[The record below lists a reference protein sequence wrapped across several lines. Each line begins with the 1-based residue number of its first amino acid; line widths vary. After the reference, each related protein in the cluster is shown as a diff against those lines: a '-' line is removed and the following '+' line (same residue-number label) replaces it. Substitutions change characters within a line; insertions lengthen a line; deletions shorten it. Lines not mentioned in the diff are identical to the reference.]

1 MPKQSLSGSTKKSAI
16 YNWAEQFSASRGSWL
31 NRHKY
36 YHTCHFRYLRFLIP
50 QGKNV
55 LALGCGIGDT
65 LAQLK
70 PARSLGVDL
79 SPATIREAKTR
90 HPSLDFLT
98 LDIEGR
104 DFFQNL
110 DLDFPVDVILL
121 GDSLGYLD
129 DIQGFLRNLQTIC
142 NADTRI
148 VSTYYGYLWE
158 PILKSAEFFGLRMR
172 STDTTWLTMKDVEHF
187 FNITGFECVKK
198 EWRLLCPFR
207 LLGIGSFINSFI
219 ATLPLV
225 RRLCIRHYFVARSTA
240 SPPPITSS
248 ISIAIPCKNER
259 GNIEPAVRRIPDF
272 GVATEIIF
280 VEGGS
285 TDGTWDEIKRVKDR
299 FPQKTISFLKQPGHG
314 KGDAVRA
321 AFSIATGNVLM
332 ILDADLTVPPED
344 LPKFYQ
350 AITTNQGEYINGSR
364 LIYGMEHGAMRT
376 LNFFANH
383 IFAQLFSYLLNQR
396 ITDTLC
402 GTKVLTRS
410 AYKEIAENRSYFG
423 DFDPFGDFDLIFGAS
438 KLNLKFLE
446 IPVRYGSRSYGTTQ
460 ISRFRH
466 GLLLIKMA
474 AMAYSKLK
482 AI

>member
-1 MPKQSLSGSTKKSAI
+1 M
-16 YNWAEQFSASRGSWL
+16 
-31 NRHKY
+31 
-36 YHTCHFRYLRFLIP
+36 
-50 QGKNV
+50 
-55 LALGCGIGDT
+55 
-65 LAQLK
+65 
-70 PARSLGVDL
+70 
-79 SPATIREAKTR
+79 IREAKSR
-90 HPSLDFLT
+90 HPNLDFLVF
-98 LDIEGR
+98 DIEGK

-110 DLDFPVDVILL
+110 DLDFAVDVVLL
-121 GDSLGYLD
+121 GDTIGYLD

-142 NADTRI
+142 NSETRI
-148 VSTYYGYLWE
+148 VSSYYGYLWE
-158 PILKSAEFFGLRMR
+158 PILKSAEFLGLRMG
-172 STDTTWLTMKDVEHF
+172 STDTTWLTMRDVEHF
-187 FNITGFECVKK
+187 LNITGFECVKK

-207 LLGIGSFINSFI
+207 LLGIGGFINSFI

-240 SPPPITSS
+240 CPSPIKPS

-259 GNIEPAVRRIPDF
+259 GNIEPAIRRIPDF
-272 GVATEIIF
+272 GVPTEIIF

-285 TDGTWDEIKRVKDR
+285 TDGTWDEIKRVKGR
-299 FPQKTISFLKQPGHG
+299 FPHKNISFLKQPAHG

-321 AFSIATGNVLM
+321 AFSTATGNVLI

-344 LPKFYQ
+344 LPKFYE
-350 AITTNQGEYINGSR
+350 AIATNQGEYINGSR

-376 LNFFANH
+376 LNFLANH
-383 IFAQLFSYLLNQR
+383 IFAQIFSHLLNQR

-402 GTKVLTRS
+402 GTKALTRA
-410 AYKEIAENRSYFG
+410 AYEEIVKNRPYFG

-446 IPVRYGSRSYGTTQ
+446 IPVRYGSRKYGTTQ

-466 GLLLIKMA
+466 GLLLLKMA
-474 AMAYSKLK
+474 AMAYRKLK

>member
-1 MPKQSLSGSTKKSAI
+1 MAKQPFSYSTKKSAI
-16 YNWAEQFSASRGSWL
+16 FNWAEQLSSNRSSWL
-31 NRHKY
+31 KRHKY

-50 QGKNV
+50 RGKNI
-55 LALGCGIGDT
+55 LALGCGTGDA

-70 PARSLGVDL
+70 PARSLGVDF
-79 SPATIREAKTR
+79 SPGMISEAKAR
-90 HPSLDFLT
+90 HPNLEFLVF
-98 LDIEGR
+98 DIE
-104 DFFQNL
+104 DNAFFQTL
-110 DLDFPVDVILL
+110 DLDFAVDIVLL

-129 DIQGFLRNLQTIC
+129 DIQLFLNNLQTIC
-142 NADTRI
+142 NSKTRI
-148 VSTYYGYLWE
+148 VSSYYGYLWE
-158 PILKSAEFFGLRMR
+158 PILKVAEFLGFQIP
-172 STDTTWLTMKDVEHF
+172 STDTTWLRMGDVEHF

-207 LLGIGSFINSFI
+207 LLGIGTFVNSFI
-219 ATLPLV
+219 ATLPLL
-225 RRLCIRHYFVARSTA
+225 RRLCIRQYLVARSTT
-240 SPPPITSS
+240 SPRPSRPS

-259 GNIEPAVRRIPDF
+259 GNIEPAIRRIPDF
-272 GVATEIIF
+272 GVSTEIIF

-285 TDGTWDEIKRVKDR
+285 TDGTWDEIKRVKDSY
-299 FPQKTISFLKQPGHG
+299 PQKTISFLKQPGHG

-321 AFSIATGNVLM
+321 AFSNATGDVLM

-344 LPKFYQ
+344 LPRFYE
-350 AITTNQGEYINGSR
+350 AIAHGQGEYINGSR

-376 LNFFANH
+376 LNFLANH
-383 IFAQLFSYLLNQR
+383 VFAQVFSYLLNQR

-410 AYKEIAENRSYFG
+410 AYKAIVANRSYFG

-446 IPVRYGSRSYGTTQ
+446 IPVRYGSRKYGATQ

-466 GLLLIKMA
+466 GLLLLKMA
-474 AMAYSKLK
+474 AMAYKKLK
-482 AI
+482 AV